1 MNGGKDVPGLH
12 GCVKKHFWPPHTE
25 YISGFETY
33 VTRAC
38 GTGHENYPLLAANI
52 SIRGQIEEMVM
63 YKMLSIFLVAL
74 VITSPILD
82 VINHYG
88 ISQEYILACLIS
100 LIATPWVVA
109 QFDN

>member
-1 MNGGKDVPGLH
+1 
-12 GCVKKHFWPPHTE
+12 
-25 YISGFETY
+25 
-33 VTRAC
+33 
-38 GTGHENYPLLAANI
+38 
-52 SIRGQIEEMVM
+52 M